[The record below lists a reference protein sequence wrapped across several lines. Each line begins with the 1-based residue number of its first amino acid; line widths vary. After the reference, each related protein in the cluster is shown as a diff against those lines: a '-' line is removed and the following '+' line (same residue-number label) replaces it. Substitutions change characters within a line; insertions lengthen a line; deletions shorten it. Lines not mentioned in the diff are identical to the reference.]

1 MEPSN
6 RKGHAS
12 PTGVEQLVRRLA
24 SSARWTD
31 IAVAPSEEEV
41 LRSIALRAR
50 RPANTTDLRTHADG
64 AVGSRDV
71 TALFVG
77 SHSTGKTMAAEVL
90 ANELGRDLY
99 RVDLSQVVSKYI
111 GETEKNLNRVFDAAE
126 RGGWVLFFDEADALF
141 GKRTDVKDSHD
152 RYANIEIGYLLERLE
167 AFSGLA
173 ILATNSKT
181 SIDDAFT
188 RRIHHIVRFPD
199 A

>member
-1 MEPSN
+1 MEPTN
-6 RKGHAS
+6 RKGHA
-12 PTGVEQLVRRLA
+12 PTGAEQLVQRVA
-24 SSARWTD
+24 SRTSWTD
-31 IAVAPSEEEV
+31 LALPPSEQEV

-50 RPANTTDLRTHADG
+50 RPANMSSPRTLADSTPGSSG
-64 AVGSRDV
+64 A

-77 SHSTGKTMAAEVL
+77 SDSTGIAKAAEVL

-152 RYANIEIGYLLERLE
+152 RYANIETGYLLERLE

-181 SIDDAFT
+181 SVDDSFT